1 MVSGERHKRGAAGC
15 PLLCSLPPRKS
26 KPPAPSR
33 YISWGR
39 SPSWSLGELSSF
51 AYVLRIHRRM
61 RKNFQNISFL
71 VYSKCFSQTTFGE
84 RWQLMVSLISWYPV
98 YRFPARC
105 YPLTFGVV
113 MMWFLDV
120 SIFREA
126 VNSVMPLVCGSSRF
140 ACIECVFPEPL
151 QGCYNVNAAVLFLD
165 IYTKNS
171 RWSWD
176 AVDLIQSLLERRPKL
191 KRCPLHEENCVT
203 QLSFRYS
210 FELINLGEKLRSSRW
225 NLQRGL
231 VETYVCQ
238 ILYM

>member
-1 MVSGERHKRGAAGC
+1 MSFEFIEGWEKTFRIYPSSSTVNASHKLLLARG
-15 PLLCSLPPRKS
+15 
-26 KPPAPSR
+26 
-33 YISWGR
+33 
-39 SPSWSLGELSSF
+39 
-51 AYVLRIHRRM
+51 
-61 RKNFQNISFL
+61 NN
-71 VYSKCFSQTTFGE
+71 
-84 RWQLMVSLISWYPV
+84 SWYPDI
-98 YRFPARC
+98 RC
-105 YPLTFGVV
+105 TDFELGVTPWLLV
-113 MMWFLDV
+113 WFLDV
-120 SIFREA
+120 FLFREA

-210 FELINLGEKLRSSRW
+210 FELINLSSRW
-225 NLQRGL
+225 NLQRGM
-231 VETYVCQ
+231 VETYVWQLHVVNVFFSFCCRYG
-238 ILYM
+238 YMLSKLLWTDCKWYPTVWCDDIWSVIF